1 MILSGPEII
10 RNVASSAITVTPFDP
25 EMVNPNSIDL
35 TLGTSILRYCDP
47 IIDPRV
53 ETQVI
58 EETIPAEGMVLPPM
72 SFCLGSSREVVGST
86 DFVPIVHAKSS
97 TARAGLFVHV
107 TADLIDIGS
116 IGNVTFQ
123 LFSTLA
129 LRVYPG
135 MRIAQMTF
143 WQPLGEIRHYAG
155 KYQGSNGPVK
165 SMIFRDP
172 FWQEWSPRST
182 VMATAARASG

>member
-1 MILSGPEII
+1 MILTGHEIRSRI
-10 RNVASSAITVTPFDP
+10 EAEDIVVTPFDP
-25 EMVNPNSIDL
+25 SFINPNSIDL
-35 TLGTSILRYCDP
+35 TLDDRVLRYTDP

-53 ETQVI
+53 EPEVV
-58 EETIPAEGMVLPPM
+58 EEKIPEEGLLLEPM

-86 DFVPIVHAKSS
+86 RYVPLVHAKSS

-116 IGNVTFQ
+116 IGTVTFQ

-143 WQPLGEIRHYAG
+143 WKPQGEITLYQG
-155 KYQGSNGPVK
+155 KYQGSSGPRK
-165 SMIFRDP
+165 SMIFRDRH
-172 FWQEWSPRST
+172 WET
-182 VMATAARASG
+182 LAG